1 MRLSA
6 ILGIPVRDES
16 GRHLGHVHDVRG
28 KLTASGLRVT
38 GLVFGERGIFERL
51 GVGAPGTTV
60 GRLRTSDVIP
70 WTDVVRIDRRGAV
83 VKSRRE

>member
-6 ILGIPVRDES
+6 ILGIPVQDES
-16 GRHLGHVHDVRG
+16 GQPLGHVHDVRG

-38 GLVFGERGIFERL
+38 GLVVGERGIVERL
-51 GVGAPGTTV
+51 GIGKPATT

-70 WTDVVRIDRRGAV
+70 WTDLLRIDRRGAV
-83 VKSRRE
+83 VKSRSG